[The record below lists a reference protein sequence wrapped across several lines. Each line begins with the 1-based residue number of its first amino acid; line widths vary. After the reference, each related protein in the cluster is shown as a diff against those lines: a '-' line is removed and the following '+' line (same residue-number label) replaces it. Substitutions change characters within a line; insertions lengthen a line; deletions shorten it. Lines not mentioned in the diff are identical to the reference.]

1 MVHKAKRLL
10 ATLEPFPGW
19 TASVGIPSSNA
30 VGQSAAPVSFPAC
43 ISQYWLCISMK
54 PELCCSLQ
62 TAEYL
67 AWLSGYGEISS
78 FYRDGTENHHH
89 NAVGAPAY
97 LQESPCHLSRTK
109 SKFPFE
115 SCGNFKQQFLSTGLK
130 GTRIRCWNCSVDR
143 HCLLVLDVTSS
154 HFMCCASI
162 FSTAIRNSKN
172 VPVLL
177 SWE

>member
-1 MVHKAKRLL
+1 MVHKVKRLL
-10 ATLEPFPGW
+10 ATLEPFSGW

-30 VGQSAAPVSFPAC
+30 GGQSAAPVSFPAC

-62 TAEYL
+62 TAEDL
-67 AWLSGYGEISS
+67 AWLSGYWEISS

-130 GTRIRCWNCSVDR
+130 GTHVRCWNCSVDR

-162 FSTAIRNSKN
+162 FSTAIWNLKN
-172 VPVLL
+172 VPEL
-177 SWE
+177 